1 MKSPKNWPEM
11 VLKIAKSLGCAFH
24 FKSGFISLPQM
35 ALMSSL
41 FQVGVYN
48 TWDVKLW
55 SCLEFFMTTMDF
67 GLRKI
72 C

>member
-1 MKSPKNWPEM
+1 
-11 VLKIAKSLGCAFH
+11 
-24 FKSGFISLPQM
+24 M

-55 SCLEFFMTTMDF
+55 AGLQFFMTTMDF
-67 GLRKI
+67 GLRKYFRHFV
-72 C
+72 